1 MSDLLTLVP
10 PWVAFLLAAAIVV
23 LAPRRVGA
31 AAAVVLTALT
41 VPWVLLAPAGTS
53 LAVAPFGFDQVLF
66 RVDSFTRPVAALFG
80 FVAALN
86 VLYGYGT
93 GEDSRQTAYS
103 LCYMGSGVAA
113 VLAGDWLTMLVAWE
127 LLAVTATVLVWHHG
141 GDSVRPAFRYAVYHL
156 VGGTLLVAAVA
167 LHYLDAGTFL
177 YGSGVGGGLAAGLPT
192 ALAILG
198 VGINLGFVGLHAWL
212 PDTYPRPHV
221 AASVVLAGFTT
232 KVAVYVLARV
242 APDGDAIVVWL
253 GAAMVLYGVTQAILQ
268 TDMRRLL
275 SYHIISQ
282 VGYMVVAVG
291 IGTAAGLTGAFA
303 HLTAHVLYKGLLFM
317 VAGAII
323 VRTGQY
329 SLKHL
334 GGLGRRMPV
343 TFVAFLVAALAITG
357 LPGFS
362 GFVSKGLVTKA
373 AESAGG
379 EALWWVLV
387 LGSVGTALSFAKFG
401 YYAFVRREPTPI
413 TVSRAPLALS
423 AALVVAAVPSIV
435 FGLLPGV
442 FLGAHPGDPGTF
454 APYATTELTKALAAT
469 AAGVVG
475 FAVLKGPLGRIHPV
489 DVDQVLHPVGSSFAR
504 ATAATAAGIGA
515 AASRTGAAT
524 TRRLGSLVGRDPS
537 TAESSIHAALA
548 ALALT
553 AAVALLLA
561 VLA

>member
-10 PWVAFLLAAAIVV
+10 PWVAFLLATVVVV
-23 LAPRRVGA
+23 LAPRRLGA
-31 AAAVVLTALT
+31 AVAVALTALT

-53 LAVAPFGFDQVLF
+53 LAVAPFGFEQVLF

-86 VLYGYGT
+86 VLYGYAT
-93 GEDSRQTAYS
+93 GADPRQTAYS
-103 LCYMGSGVAA
+103 LCYMGAGVAA
-113 VLAGDWLTMLVAWE
+113 VLAGDWLTLLVAWE

-141 GDSVRPAFRYAVYHL
+141 GDAVRPAFRYAVYHL
-156 VGGTLLVAAVA
+156 LGGTLLVAAVA

-177 YGSGVGGGLAAGLPT
+177 YADGIGGGLAAGLPT
-192 ALAILG
+192 TLAIVG
-198 VGINLGFVGLHAWL
+198 VGVNLGFIGLHAWL

-253 GAAMVLYGVTQAILQ
+253 GALMVLYGVTQAILQ

-317 VAGAII
+317 VAGVII
-323 VRTGQY
+323 VRTGRA

-343 TFVAFLVAALAITG
+343 TFVTFLVAALAITG
-357 LPGFS
+357 VPGFS

-373 AESAGG
+373 AQSAGG
-379 EALWWVLV
+379 ELLWWVLV

-401 YYAFVRREPTPI
+401 YYAFVRQSPEPI
-413 TVSRAPLALS
+413 AVSRAPLALS
-423 AALVVAAVPSIV
+423 VALVIAAIPSVV
-435 FGLLPGV
+435 FGVVPEA
-442 FLGAHPGDPGTF
+442 FLAAHPGDPGKF

-469 AAGVVG
+469 AVG
-475 FAVLKGPLGRIHPV
+475 ILAFAVLKRPLGRIHPV
-489 DVDQVLHPVGSSFAR
+489 DVDQVLHPFAAGLAN
-504 ATAATAAGIGA
+504 ATAAAAIGIGG
-515 AASRTGAAT
+515 AASRGRAA
-524 TRRLGSLVGRDPS
+524 LGRSLAAHIGRDP
-537 TAESSIHAALA
+537 AAADSSIHAALT

-553 AAVALLLA
+553 TALALLVA
-561 VLA
+561 IVA